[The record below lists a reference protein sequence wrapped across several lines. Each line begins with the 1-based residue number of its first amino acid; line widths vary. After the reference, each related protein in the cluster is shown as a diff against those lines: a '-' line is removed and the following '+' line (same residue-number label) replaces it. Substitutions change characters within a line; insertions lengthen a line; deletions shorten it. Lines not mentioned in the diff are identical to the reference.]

1 MTDHPRLP
9 GLGAKAACF
18 QPLPC
23 TASYAQKGVR
33 GHPRPEWRGTMN
45 DMDVPSTIV
54 RFGGVADYAAL
65 ATAGASR
72 LHVRRALD
80 SGAVFRVRNGWF
92 AVPGAAEE
100 LVAAV
105 RVGGTLSCVSAL
117 RRAGIWCLDDT
128 LLHVC
133 VDRHAPYV
141 ASPRHRRTPLGAPS
155 AHAVALHRGH
165 RHRGDTPTPACET
178 PAVALAHLFACR
190 PRAEVVASLDSAL
203 NKKLVTAH
211 EVCQLVDAL
220 PQKYAPYLLAVDA
233 SAQSGT
239 ETFVRLQLRRLRIA
253 FRTQVAIEGVGR
265 VDFVVGQRFV
275 VEADSTAWHAGYA
288 AFAED
293 RRRDLELHTLG
304 YIVLRLSYWQ
314 VIDHL
319 DDVVAVIRGVVARG
333 EHLWAARHRHRGLG
347 LASTNGG
354 DR

>member
-1 MTDHPRLP
+1 M
-9 GLGAKAACF
+9 
-18 QPLPC
+18 
-23 TASYAQKGVR
+23 
-33 GHPRPEWRGTMN
+33 HPRPEWPGTMN
-45 DMDVPSTIV
+45 DMDVPAAITSL
-54 RFGGVADYAAL
+54 GGVADYAAL
-65 ATAGASR
+65 ATVDVSR
-72 LHVRRALD
+72 LHVRRALA

-92 AVPGAAEE
+92 AVPEAAED

-117 RRAGIWCLDDT
+117 RRAGVWCLDDT

-141 ASPRHRRTPLGAPS
+141 ASPRHRPTPLGDPTAY
-155 AHAVALHRGH
+155 AVALHRGH
-165 RHRGDTPTPACET
+165 RHRGGTSTPACET
-178 PAVALAHLFACR
+178 PALALSHLFACR
-190 PRAEVVASLDSAL
+190 PRAEVIACLDSAL
-203 NKKLVTAH
+203 NKRLVTGH
-211 EVCQLVDAL
+211 EVRQLVDAL

-239 ETFVRLQLRRLRIA
+239 ETFVRLQLRRLKIA
-253 FRTQVAIEGVGR
+253 YRTQVEIEGVGR

-275 VEADSTAWHAGYA
+275 VEADSTAWHTGMA

-293 RRRDLELHTLG
+293 RRRDLQLHALG

-314 VIDHL
+314 VIDLL
-319 DDVVAVIRGVVARG
+319 DDAVAVIRGVVARG

-347 LASTNGG
+347 LAPTPGP